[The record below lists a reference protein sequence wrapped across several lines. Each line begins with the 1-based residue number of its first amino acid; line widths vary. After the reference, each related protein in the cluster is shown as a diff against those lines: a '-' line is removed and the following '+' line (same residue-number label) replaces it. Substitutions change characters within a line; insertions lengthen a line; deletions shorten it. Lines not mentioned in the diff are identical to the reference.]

1 MTQRL
6 RRTTVTI
13 LSGQSISSLFT
24 LDGNPPTILEMP
36 AAWTAADLSFLCSG
50 DGVTHMFMCDNLG
63 APIVIPTGVNHRIV
77 LPYAYLEDNKFL
89 SVYSGTPVASVPQ
102 GADRIITLEVWV

>member
-13 LSGQSISSLFT
+13 LSGQSISSVFT

-36 AAWTAADLSFLCSG
+36 ADWTAADLSFLCSG
-50 DGVTHMFMCDNLG
+50 DGVTYMYMCNKLG
-63 APIVIPTGVNHRIV
+63 VPITIPTSVNHRIV
-77 LPYAYLEDNKFL
+77 LPFANLADNKYL
-89 SVYSGTPVASVPQ
+89 TVYSGTPAASVAQ